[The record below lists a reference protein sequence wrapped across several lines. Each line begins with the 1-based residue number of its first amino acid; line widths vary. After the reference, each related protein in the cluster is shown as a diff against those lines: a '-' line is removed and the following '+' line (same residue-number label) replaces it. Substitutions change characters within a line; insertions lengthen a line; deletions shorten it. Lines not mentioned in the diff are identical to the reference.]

1 MGGWLSLSKPLP
13 VLAHRAEGG
22 APVQVSRKQASVVRC
37 PGGRRVTGQD
47 GTAAQWVLLALWNQW
62 SPEQKFTKLP
72 NVAPR
77 EARLQEF
84 FD

>member
-1 MGGWLSLSKPLP
+1 MAKPVKATPRARPQGGRRSPCPSEP
-13 VLAHRAEGG
+13 E
-22 APVQVSRKQASVVRC
+22 ASVVRC